1 DALPIYGRGRAS
13 VLRRGHR
20 ARTRADGEVIRWRSA
35 AAAWQLE
42 RPDPGAPVERAV
54 RGDVFARVPE
64 RASVDRVDAHRA
76 VIAPAAQPPSGLRAG
91 AVDDRP
97 FALAHLARRLG
108 GKSSGVVALR
118 VETRARDAEAEADAS
133 GLIHR
138 DAAHPAV
145 ARVGRVRPLLEEGEV
160 AAARPELV
168 PTNARGRTG
177 GHAVV
182 HHERLVVAEI
192 AIGDPVHHAVGERVE
207 SLRGP

>member
-1 DALPIYGRGRAS
+1 
-13 VLRRGHR
+13 
-20 ARTRADGEVIRWRSA
+20 
-35 AAAWQLE
+35 WQLE

-97 FALAHLARRLG
+97 FALAHLARRVG
-108 GKSSGVVALR
+108 GKSTGVVDLR
-118 VETRARDAEAEADAS
+118 LETRARDAETKSDAS

-145 ARVGRVRPLLEEGEV
+145 TRVGRVRPLLEEGEV
-160 AAARPELV
+160 AAARAELV
-168 PTNARGRTG
+168 PTHAGGGTG
-177 GHAVV
+177 GNAVV
-182 HHERLVVAEI
+182 HHERLVVAEV
-192 AIGDPVHHAVGERVE
+192 AIREPVHHAVGERI
-207 SLRGP
+207 